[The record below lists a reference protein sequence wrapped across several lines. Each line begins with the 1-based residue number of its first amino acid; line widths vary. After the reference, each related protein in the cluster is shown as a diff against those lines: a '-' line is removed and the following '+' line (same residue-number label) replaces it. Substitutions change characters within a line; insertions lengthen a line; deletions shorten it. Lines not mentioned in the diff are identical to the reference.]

1 MKFGCYLFGHSY
13 KSNEGISYFKY
24 SCVRCEHQSNYPGME
39 KWENTFWD
47 SEYWGAIKIIFWII
61 FGILVFFSFVIGLVS
76 VISSNTCQEYSKMGI
91 DVVWNFWTGC
101 MANHPKFGYIPIAEY
116 FRTLNINLP

>member
-61 FGILVFFSFVIGLVS
+61 FGILVFGISGLDAWQ
-76 VISSNTCQEYSKMGI
+76 IILNLDI
-91 DVVWNFWTGC
+91 
-101 MANHPKFGYIPIAEY
+101 
-116 FRTLNINLP
+116 FRLQNILEL